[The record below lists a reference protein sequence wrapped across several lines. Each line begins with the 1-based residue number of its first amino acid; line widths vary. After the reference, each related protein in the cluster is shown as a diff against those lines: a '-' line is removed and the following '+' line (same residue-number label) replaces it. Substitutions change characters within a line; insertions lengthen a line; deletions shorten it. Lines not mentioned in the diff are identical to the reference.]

1 MVPPKKQNGET
12 QTLLSICENSFTW
25 STALLSILGI
35 FICSACSHV
44 CATVNAATT
53 FAVIQSHIQDLET
66 TYPDSFNLMASD
78 FNHMLRK
85 TLPKYQHQVM
95 CATRWSTYFISKW
108 RMCILL
114 GLSDHDLVSLVPWY
128 LPLVQHVPPIR
139 KSVRKSCVNSLQ
151 DCFEATDWNMFVDTL
166 SDITKLADCIT
177 ISISVR
183 MQLGK
188 RKPSELI
195 PTISPE

>member
-78 FNHMLRK
+78 FNHVEENTTEIPTPSYVCNKMIDLFHIKVKDVYTAWSLRSRSCQPCPLIPAPCTTCTAHK
-85 TLPKYQHQVM
+85 EIRKEILCQL
-95 CATRWSTYFISKW
+95 ATR
-108 RMCILL
+108 LL
-114 GLSDHDLVSLVPWY
+114 
-128 LPLVQHVPPIR
+128 
-139 KSVRKSCVNSLQ
+139 
-151 DCFEATDWNMFVDTL
+151 
-166 SDITKLADCIT
+166 
-177 ISISVR
+177 
-183 MQLGK
+183 
-188 RKPSELI
+188 
-195 PTISPE
+195 